1 MGRRLL
7 TSRPVI
13 VETARAV
20 PAATAVAYGHLAI
33 ARTADRGSRERDA
46 TALQRLAGNRAVAAA
61 IAIGDDTATGQ
72 GTCSTPELTCTARAE
87 REHSK
92 NIQIGPPKKTRDR
105 ENNTIYKATGTVAS
119 RFKTNVLIDLATVPD
134 GLSEC
139 ASKKVATLIR
149 TKLKPHEED
158 HKARFL
164 TQNAKYS
171 YVGPFSKSISDT
183 SDDPA
188 TAQTNVH
195 DQLEAALDVE
205 VAKRIERND
214 DYAINAID
222 PFHVTTDISECPE
235 CSEE

>member
-1 MGRRLL
+1 
-7 TSRPVI
+7 V
-13 VETARAV
+13 TAPPSGTE
-20 PAATAVAYGHLAI
+20 PAA
-33 ARTADRGSRERDA
+33 
-46 TALQRLAGNRAVAAA
+46 
-61 IAIGDDTATGQ
+61 
-72 GTCSTPELTCTARAE
+72 PELTCTARAE

-92 NIQIGPPKKTRDR
+92 HIQIGPPKKTRDR
-105 ENNTIYKATGTVAS
+105 EKNTIYKATGTVAS
-119 RFKTNVLIDLATVPD
+119 SFKTNVVIDLATVAD

-139 ASKKVATLIR
+139 ASKKVAALIK

-164 TQNAKYS
+164 TKNAKHS

-195 DQLEAALDVE
+195 DKLEAALDAE
-205 VAKRIERND
+205 VAKRVERND
-214 DYAINAID
+214 AYAIDAID
-222 PFHVTTDISECPE
+222 PFHVTTDISDCPE